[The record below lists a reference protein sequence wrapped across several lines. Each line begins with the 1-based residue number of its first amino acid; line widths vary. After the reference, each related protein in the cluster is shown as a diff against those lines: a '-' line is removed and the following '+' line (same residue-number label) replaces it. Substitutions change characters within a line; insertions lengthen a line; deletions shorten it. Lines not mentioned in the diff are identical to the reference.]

1 MNGGE
6 VQEPARDEAPMG
18 TDAAADVLARAH
30 AWLAQ
35 DPDGETRAELRAL
48 IDAAESG
55 NPAAVEDLEDRFSRR
70 LAFGTAGLRG
80 ALGAGSNRM
89 NRVLVAQA
97 AAGLA
102 AYVREQA
109 GLPPVGVEAASASTS
124 ASADADASASASA
137 DADAAPAAHDGTRDD
152 GVVVAP
158 AESGAESAD
167 QEATQEAGGEPTD
180 STPAESEDAASSTP
194 AGAPADDVAERE
206 DQPSDADDHDHD
218 HAHAHADAT
227 AEAAQDDEGAASVPE
242 RLAEPSAPELT
253 ETPSADALEA
263 EGPEVPGILDD
274 APIVVIGYDGRRN
287 SDVFARDSAEIFAG
301 AGLRAILMPRLLPTP
316 VLAFAVRHFGAAAGV
331 MVTASHNPPDD
342 NGYKV
347 YLGGADDGS
356 QIVSPADA
364 EIAAHIE
371 RVAEAGDIST
381 VPRSLGFE
389 LATESVVDEYVAATA
404 AVAPAPAAAEGL
416 TWVYTA
422 MHGVGW
428 ETFSRILETAGYP
441 APVPVSAQLEP
452 DGAFPTVAFPNPE
465 EPGAMDLAFEAAREA
480 GAELVIANDPD
491 ADRLAVALPDE
502 SAEGGW
508 RRLTG
513 NEIGLLLGWRAG
525 RLATADGPAEGASL
539 ACSLVSSPGLEV
551 VAEHYGL
558 DFHATLTGFKWIS
571 RAPGIVFGF
580 EEALGYLV
588 NPGTVRDKDGISA
601 AVAMLGLVTEARGR
615 GATLADLL
623 AEFDEQFGAFASDQ
637 VSIRVEDV
645 SQIARIMAALRER
658 HPSSVG
664 DVAVE
669 RIDDLLDG
677 VDDLPPGD
685 VLRLWLADG
694 SRVIVRPSGTEPK
707 LKLYLDVRGESRD
720 DAAARIAALADGARA
735 LLAEYGG

>member
-1 MNGGE
+1 MNGGA
-6 VQEPARDEAPMG
+6 VQEPAPDEVSTGA
-18 TDAAADVLARAH
+18 DAAADVLARAH

-48 IDAAESG
+48 IEAAESG
-55 NPAAVEDLEDRFSRR
+55 NPAAVEDLEDRFSAR

-109 GLPPVGVEAASASTS
+109 GLPPVGVEAGSHE
-124 ASADADASASASA
+124 D
-137 DADAAPAAHDGTRDD
+137 DADAATAAHDGAPDD
-152 GVVVAP
+152 GVAVAP
-158 AESGAESAD
+158 AGDVPAD
-167 QEATQEAGGEPTD
+167 
-180 STPAESEDAASSTP
+180 DAASAEDGGSDVEEPVETDAQAAGDAHGEDHDAEAGVDGEEP
-194 AGAPADDVAERE
+194 DAEDGGGDSHDAGA
-206 DQPSDADDHDHD
+206 
-218 HAHAHADAT
+218 
-227 AEAAQDDEGAASVPE
+227 AASVPDQ
-242 RLAEPSAPELT
+242 LAGPSAPELT

-347 YLGGADDGS
+347 YLGGDDDGS
-356 QIVSPADA
+356 QIVAPADA
-364 EIAAHIE
+364 EIAAHIA

-404 AVAPAPAAAEGL
+404 AVAPAPAGAEGL

-428 ETFSRILETAGYP
+428 ETLSRILETAGYP
-441 APVPVSAQLEP
+441 APVPVAAQLEP

-525 RLATADGPAEGASL
+525 RLATADGAAPASADGTGASL
-539 ACSLVSSPGLEV
+539 ACSLVSSPGLEA
-551 VAEHYGL
+551 VAQHYGL

-588 NPGTVRDKDGISA
+588 NPGTVRDKDGVSA
-601 AVAMLGLVTEARGR
+601 AVAMLGMVAEARGR

-623 AEFDEQFGAFASDQ
+623 TEFDEQFGAFASDQ

-664 DVAVE
+664 DVAVD

-707 LKLYLDVRGESRD
+707 LKLYLDVRGESRE

>member
-1 MNGGE
+1 MNGSE
-6 VQEPARDEAPMG
+6 VPAASPDVQEPAPDKVPAG
-18 TDAAADVLARAH
+18 SDAAADVLSRARK
-30 AWLAQ
+30 WLAQ
-35 DPDGETRAELRAL
+35 DPDGETRTELRAL
-48 IDAAESG
+48 IEAAESG
-55 NPAAVEDLEDRFSRR
+55 DTAAADELDDRFSTR

-102 AYVREQA
+102 AYVRERA
-109 GLPPVGVEAASASTS
+109 GLPPVGAEGQDTDAEDATAAEADAA
-124 ASADADASASASA
+124 AANGEPQAPAVDADADTGA
-137 DADAAPAAHDGTRDD
+137 DAEARA
-152 GVVVAP
+152 
-158 AESGAESAD
+158 
-167 QEATQEAGGEPTD
+167 EATEAE
-180 STPAESEDAASSTP
+180 AEANAEDAGT
-194 AGAPADDVAERE
+194 
-206 DQPSDADDHDHD
+206 DAV
-218 HAHAHADAT
+218 AHA
-227 AEAAQDDEGAASVPE
+227 AALD
-242 RLAEPSAPELT
+242 EPSAPELT
-253 ETPSADALEA
+253 EPPSTDALEA

-301 AGLRAILMPRLLPTP
+301 AGLRAILLPRLLPTP
-316 VLAFAVRHFGAAAGV
+316 VLAFAVRHLGAAAGV

-364 EIAAHIE
+364 EIAEHIA
-371 RVAEAGDIST
+371 RVAEGDDIST
-381 VPRSLGFE
+381 IPRSLAFE
-389 LATESVVDEYVAATA
+389 LATEGVVDEYVAATA
-404 AVAPAPAAAEGL
+404 AVAPAPAGAEGL

-428 ETFSRILETAGYP
+428 ETLSRILEAAGYP

-452 DGAFPTVAFPNPE
+452 DGRFPTVAFPNPE

-491 ADRLAVALPDE
+491 ADRLAVALPDDA
-502 SAEGGW
+502 AEGGW

-513 NEIGLLLGWRAG
+513 NEIGLLLGWRAAQ
-525 RLATADGPAEGASL
+525 LATAEGPAPEGASL
-539 ACSLVSSPGLEV
+539 ACSLVSSPGLQA

-558 DFHATLTGFKWIS
+558 GFHATLTGFKWIS

-601 AVAMLGLVTEARGR
+601 AVAMLGMVTEARGR

-623 AEFDEQFGAFASDQ
+623 AEFEEQFGAFASAQ

-645 SQIARIMAALRER
+645 SQISSIMAALRAR
-658 HPSSVG
+658 HPESVA
-664 DVAVE
+664 DVAVD
-669 RIDDLLDG
+669 RVDDLRDG

-694 SRVIVRPSGTEPK
+694 SRVVVRPSGTEPK
-707 LKLYLDVRGESRD
+707 LKLYLDVRGESPG